1 MARPHNVVATLSNPE
16 HLANERLDR
25 ALSAF
30 ELITTAGQKAAL
42 LEYLAQLLRWNK
54 TYNLTAI
61 RDPAQALTQHIFDS
75 LSVVAPIQRSQAFR
89 SAQVSRLI
97 DVGSGGGLPGVVLA
111 IMIPGARVICV
122 DAVEKKT
129 TFVRQMAGVL
139 TLKNLTARHARIETL
154 EPLDA
159 TLVISRAFAT
169 LQDFAQLAG
178 QHVCLGGALVAMKGK
193 PPTDEIPTLES
204 LTPWTIQRVESLIVP
219 ELSAQRC
226 LVWMQRKGT

>member
-75 LSVVAPIQRSQAFR
+75 LSVVAPIQRSQAYR

-111 IMIPGARVICV
+111 IMIPGAQVICV
-122 DAVEKKT
+122 DAVEKKNHLCSPNGWC
-129 TFVRQMAGVL
+129 FNA
-139 TLKNLTARHARIETL
+139 
-154 EPLDA
+154 
-159 TLVISRAFAT
+159 
-169 LQDFAQLAG
+169 
-178 QHVCLGGALVAMKGK
+178 
-193 PPTDEIPTLES
+193 
-204 LTPWTIQRVESLIVP
+204 
-219 ELSAQRC
+219 
-226 LVWMQRKGT
+226 